1 MKTIML
7 GKNGPQIS
15 RIGLGC
21 MGMSDLYGSK
31 ETRND
36 QESLATINAAVEA
49 GINFFDTA
57 DYYGMGHNELLL
69 REAMR
74 ARRDKFFISVKFGA
88 LRGPNGEFSG
98 VDTRPVAVKNFI
110 SYSLQRLGT
119 DYIDLYQPGRVDPQ
133 VHIEETVGAIADL
146 IQEGKVRY
154 LGLSE
159 ATAEQ
164 IRKAHKV
171 HPVSAVQI
179 EYSLASRVAES
190 KILPTTRE
198 LGISLVAYGAL
209 SRGLLSGQSTPLQP
223 ADFRNHLP
231 RFSPSNKERND
242 ELVNELIK
250 LADSKGVTAAQLAL
264 AWVLHQGEDIVTL
277 IGTSKRARLLENLKC
292 QSIQLSAEDLAFLD
306 KTFHEGA
313 LAGDRYPEFITD
325 VVR

>member
-15 RIGLGC
+15 QIGLGC

-36 QESLATINAAVEA
+36 QESLATIDAAVEA

-74 ARRDKFFISVKFGA
+74 GRRDKFFISVKFGA
-88 LRGPNGEFSG
+88 LRGSNGEFSG
-98 VDTRPVAVKNFI
+98 SDTRPVAVKNFI

-119 DYIDLYQPGRVDPQ
+119 EYIDLYQPGRVDPQ
-133 VHIEETVGAIADL
+133 VPVEDTVGAIADL
-146 IQEGKVRY
+146 IEEGKVRY

-231 RFSPSNKERND
+231 RFLPGNKERND
-242 ELVNELIK
+242 ELVNELKK

-264 AWVLHQGEDIVTL
+264 AWVLHQAEDIVTL

-292 QSIQLSAEDLAFLD
+292 ESIQLSAEDLAFLD

-313 LAGDRYPEFITD
+313 LAGDRYPEFIKD

>member
-1 MKTIML
+1 MRTIIL
-7 GKNGPQIS
+7 GKNGPRVS

-36 QESLATINAAVEA
+36 KESLATIDAAVEA

-69 REAMR
+69 REAMSG
-74 ARRDKFFISVKFGA
+74 RRDKFFISLKFGA
-88 LRGPNGEFSG
+88 LRGSNGEFNG
-98 VDTRPVAVKNFI
+98 VDTRPIAVKNFL

-119 DYIDLYQPGRVDPQ
+119 DYIDLYQPGRIDPQ
-133 VHIEETVGAIADL
+133 VPIEDTVGAIADL
-146 IQEGKVRY
+146 IKEGKVRY

-164 IRKAHKV
+164 IRKAHNV

-198 LGISLVAYGAL
+198 LGISLVAYGAM
-209 SRGLLSGQSTPLQP
+209 SRGLLSGQSTSLQP
-223 ADFRNHLP
+223 GDFRNYLP
-231 RFSPSNKERND
+231 RFLPGNKERND
-242 ELVNELIK
+242 ELVNELKK

-264 AWVLHQGEDIVTL
+264 AWVMHQGQDIVTL
-277 IGTSKRARLLENLKC
+277 MGTSKKARLLENLKC
-292 QSIQLSAEDLAFLD
+292 QSIQLSTEDLASLD

-313 LAGDRYPEFITD
+313 LAGDRYPDFIRD
-325 VVR
+325 IVR

>member
-1 MKTIML
+1 MKTITL
-7 GKNGPQIS
+7 GKNGPQVS

-21 MGMSDLYGSK
+21 MGMSDFYGSK
-31 ETRND
+31 ETRD
-36 QESLATINAAVEA
+36 DKESLATIDAAVQS
-49 GINFFDTA
+49 GINFFDTG

-69 REAMR
+69 REAMKG
-74 ARRDKFFISVKFGA
+74 RREKFFISVKFGA
-88 LRGPNGEFSG
+88 LRGSHGEFNG
-98 VDTRPVAVKNFI
+98 VDTRPVAIKNFI

-133 VHIEETVGAIADL
+133 VPIEETAGTIADL
-146 IQEGKVRY
+146 INEGKVRY

-179 EYSLASRVAES
+179 EYSLASRVVES

-198 LGISLVAYGAL
+198 LGISLVAYGAI
-209 SRGLLSGQSTPLQP
+209 SRGLLSGKSTSLEPS
-223 ADFRNHLP
+223 DFRNYLP
-231 RFSPSNKERND
+231 RFSPGNREQND
-242 ELVNELIK
+242 KLVNELKK
-250 LADSKGVTAAQLAL
+250 LADSKGVTAAQMAL

-277 IGTSKRARLLENLKC
+277 IGTTKKMRLLENLKC
-292 QSIQLSAEDLAFLD
+292 ESIQLSDEDLDFLD

-313 LAGDRYPEFITD
+313 LAGDRYPEFVTD
-325 VVR
+325 IVR

>member
-1 MKTIML
+1 MKTITL
-7 GKNGPQIS
+7 GKNGPQVS

-21 MGMSDLYGSK
+21 MGMSDFYGSK
-31 ETRND
+31 ETRD
-36 QESLATINAAVEA
+36 DKESLATIDAAVQS
-49 GINFFDTA
+49 GINFFDTG

-69 REAMR
+69 REAMKG
-74 ARRDKFFISVKFGA
+74 RREKFFISVKFGA
-88 LRGPNGEFSG
+88 LRGSHGEFNG
-98 VDTRPVAVKNFI
+98 VDTRPVAIKNFI

-133 VHIEETVGAIADL
+133 VPIEETAGTIADL
-146 IQEGKVRY
+146 INEGKVRY

-179 EYSLASRVAES
+179 EYSLASRVVES

-198 LGISLVAYGAL
+198 LGISLVAYGAM
-209 SRGLLSGQSTPLQP
+209 SRGLLSGKSTSLEPS
-223 ADFRNHLP
+223 DFRNYLP
-231 RFSPSNKERND
+231 RFSPGNREQND
-242 ELVNELIK
+242 KLVNELKK
-250 LADSKGVTAAQLAL
+250 LADSKGVTAAQMAL

-277 IGTSKRARLLENLKC
+277 IGTTKKMRLLENLKC
-292 QSIQLSAEDLAFLD
+292 ESIQLSDEDLDFLD

-313 LAGDRYPEFITD
+313 LAGDRYPEFVTD
-325 VVR
+325 IVR

>member
-1 MKTIML
+1 MKTITL
-7 GKNGPQIS
+7 GKNGPQVS

-21 MGMSDLYGSK
+21 MGMSDFYGSK
-31 ETRND
+31 ETRD
-36 QESLATINAAVEA
+36 DKESLATIDAAVQS
-49 GINFFDTA
+49 GINFFDTG

-69 REAMR
+69 REAMKG
-74 ARRDKFFISVKFGA
+74 RREKFFISVKFGA
-88 LRGPNGEFSG
+88 LRGSHGEFNG
-98 VDTRPVAVKNFI
+98 VDTRPVAIKNFI

-133 VHIEETVGAIADL
+133 VPIEETAGTIADL
-146 IQEGKVRY
+146 INEGKVRY

-179 EYSLASRVAES
+179 EYSLASRVVES

-198 LGISLVAYGAL
+198 LGISLVAYGAM
-209 SRGLLSGQSTPLQP
+209 SRGLLSGKSTSLEPS
-223 ADFRNHLP
+223 DFRNHLP
-231 RFSPSNKERND
+231 RFSPGNREQND
-242 ELVNELIK
+242 KLVNELKK
-250 LADSKGVTAAQLAL
+250 LADSKGVTAAQMAL

-277 IGTSKRARLLENLKC
+277 IGTTKKMRLLENLKC
-292 QSIQLSAEDLAFLD
+292 ESIQLSDEDLDFLD

-313 LAGDRYPEFITD
+313 LAGDRYPEFVTD
-325 VVR
+325 IVR

>member
-1 MKTIML
+1 
-7 GKNGPQIS
+7 
-15 RIGLGC
+15 
-21 MGMSDLYGSK
+21 MGMSDFYGNK
-31 ETRND
+31 EIRND
-36 QESLATINAAVEA
+36 KESLATIDAAVEA

-69 REAMR
+69 REAIR
-74 ARRDKFFISVKFGA
+74 GRREKFFISVKFGA
-88 LRGPNGEFSG
+88 LRGPNGEFNG

-133 VHIEETVGAIADL
+133 VPIEDTVGAIADL
-146 IQEGKVRY
+146 IKEGKVRY

-171 HPVSAVQI
+171 HPISAVQI

-198 LGISLVAYGAL
+198 LGISLLAYGAL
-209 SRGLLSGQSTPLQP
+209 SRGLLSGQLAPLQP
-223 ADFRNHLP
+223 GDFRNYLP
-231 RFSPSNKERND
+231 RFSPGNREQND
-242 ELVNELIK
+242 SLVNELK
-250 LADSKGVTAAQLAL
+250 ELAYNKGVTAAQLAL
-264 AWVLHQGEDIVTL
+264 AWVRHQGEDIVTL

-292 QSIQLSAEDLAFLD
+292 ENVQLNAEDLARLD

-313 LAGDRYPEFITD
+313 LAGDRYPEFVTD
-325 VVR
+325 IVR

>member
-1 MKTIML
+1 M
-7 GKNGPQIS
+7 
-15 RIGLGC
+15 
-21 MGMSDLYGSK
+21 
-31 ETRND
+31 
-36 QESLATINAAVEA
+36 
-49 GINFFDTA
+49 
-57 DYYGMGHNELLL
+57 
-69 REAMR
+69 
-74 ARRDKFFISVKFGA
+74 
-88 LRGPNGEFSG
+88 
-98 VDTRPVAVKNFI
+98 RPVAVKNFI

-133 VHIEETVGAIADL
+133 VPIEDTVGAIADL
-146 IQEGKVRY
+146 IKEGKVRY

-190 KILPTTRE
+190 KILPTTRK

-223 ADFRNHLP
+223 GDFRNYLP
-231 RFSPSNKERND
+231 RFSPGNRERNN
-242 ELVNELIK
+242 ELVNELKK
-250 LADSKGVTAAQLAL
+250 LADSKGLTAAQLAL

-277 IGTSKRARLLENLKC
+277 IGTSKRARLVENLKC
-292 QSIQLSAEDLAFLD
+292 ENIQLNAEDLAFLD

>member
-1 MKTIML
+1 MKTINL
-7 GKNGPQIS
+7 GKNGPQVS
-15 RIGLGC
+15 KIGLGC
-21 MGMSDLYGSK
+21 MGMSDFYGSK

-36 QESLATINAAVEA
+36 KESLATIDAAVEA

-69 REAMR
+69 REAIR
-74 ARRDKFFISVKFGA
+74 GRRDKFFISVKFGA
-88 LRGPNGEFSG
+88 LRGANGEFSG
-98 VDTRPVAVKNFI
+98 YDMRPVAVKNFI

-119 DYIDLYQPGRVDPQ
+119 DYIDLYQPGRLDPQ
-133 VHIEETVGAIADL
+133 VPVEDIVGAIADL
-146 IQEGKVRY
+146 IKEGKVRY

-164 IRKAHKV
+164 ITKAHTV

-190 KILPTTRE
+190 KILPSTRE

-223 ADFRNHLP
+223 EDFRNHLP
-231 RFSPSNKERND
+231 RFSPGNRERND
-242 ELVNELIK
+242 ELVNELK
-250 LADSKGVTAAQLAL
+250 ELADSKGVTAAQLAL

-292 QSIQLSAEDLAFLD
+292 ETIQLNAADLTILD

-313 LAGDRYPEFITD
+313 LAGDRYPEFIRD

>member
-1 MKTIML
+1 
-7 GKNGPQIS
+7 
-15 RIGLGC
+15 

-231 RFSPSNKERND
+231 RFLPGNKERND

>member
-1 MKTIML
+1 
-7 GKNGPQIS
+7 
-15 RIGLGC
+15 
-21 MGMSDLYGSK
+21 MGMSDLYSTK

-36 QESLATINAAVEA
+36 KESLATIDAAVEA

-57 DYYGMGHNELLL
+57 DYYGVGHNELLL

-74 ARRDKFFISVKFGA
+74 GRRDKFFISVKFGA
-88 LRGPNGEFSG
+88 LRGPNGEFNG

-110 SYSLQRLGT
+110 SYSLQRLDT
-119 DYIDLYQPGRVDPQ
+119 DYIDLYQPGRIGPQ
-133 VHIEETVGAIADL
+133 FPIEDTVGAVADL
-146 IQEGKVRY
+146 IKEGKVHY

-171 HPVSAVQI
+171 HPVSALQI

-198 LGISLVAYGAL
+198 RGISLVAYGAL
-209 SRGLLSGQSTPLQP
+209 SRGLLSAQSPRLQP
-223 ADFRNHLP
+223 GDFRNYLP
-231 RFSPSNKERND
+231 RFSPENRERND
-242 ELVNELIK
+242 ELINELKK

-264 AWVLHQGEDIVTL
+264 AWVLQQGEDIVTL
-277 IGTSKRARLLENLKC
+277 VGTSKRARLLENLKC
-292 QSIQLSAEDLAFLD
+292 QSIQLTGEDLALLD
-306 KTFHEGA
+306 KTFPEGA
-313 LAGDRYPEFITD
+313 LAGDRYPEFIKD

>member
-1 MKTIML
+1 ML
-7 GKNGPQIS
+7 GKNGPQVS

-21 MGMSDLYGSK
+21 MGMSDMYGSK
-31 ETRND
+31 ETRD
-36 QESLATINAAVEA
+36 DKESLATIDTAFQS
-49 GINFFDTA
+49 GINFFDTG

-74 ARRDKFFISVKFGA
+74 GRRDKFFISVKFGA
-88 LRGPNGEFSG
+88 LRGTHGEFNG
-98 VDTRPVAVKNFI
+98 VDARPVAVKNFI

-119 DYIDLYQPGRVDPQ
+119 DYIDLYQPGRIDPQ
-133 VHIEETVGAIADL
+133 VPIEETVGAIADL
-146 IQEGKVRY
+146 IDEGKVRY

-179 EYSLASRVAES
+179 EYSLASRIIES

-198 LGISLVAYGAL
+198 LGIGLVAYGAL
-209 SRGLLSGQSTPLQP
+209 SRGLLSGKTTSSLEPS
-223 ADFRNHLP
+223 DFRNYLP
-231 RFSPSNKERND
+231 RFSPGNRERND
-242 ELVNELIK
+242 ELVNELRK

-277 IGTSKRARLLENLKC
+277 TGTTKKMRLLENLKC
-292 QSIQLSAEDLAFLD
+292 ESIQLSAEDLNFLD

-313 LAGDRYPEFITD
+313 LAGDRYPEFVTD
-325 VVR
+325 IVR

>member
-1 MKTIML
+1 MKTITL
-7 GKNGPQIS
+7 GKNGPQVS

-21 MGMSDLYGSK
+21 MGMSDFYGSK
-31 ETRND
+31 ETRD
-36 QESLATINAAVEA
+36 DKESLATIDVAVQS
-49 GINFFDTA
+49 GINFFDTG

-69 REAMR
+69 REAMKGTR
-74 ARRDKFFISVKFGA
+74 EKFFISVKFGA
-88 LRGPNGEFSG
+88 LRGSHGEFNG
-98 VDTRPVAVKNFI
+98 VDTRPVAIKNFI

-133 VHIEETVGAIADL
+133 VPIEETAGAIADL
-146 IQEGKVRY
+146 INEGKVRY

-179 EYSLASRVAES
+179 EYSLASRVVES

-198 LGISLVAYGAL
+198 LGISLVAYGAM
-209 SRGLLSGQSTPLQP
+209 SRGLLSGKSTSLEPS
-223 ADFRNHLP
+223 DFRNYLP
-231 RFSPSNKERND
+231 RFSPGNREQND
-242 ELVNELIK
+242 KLVNELKK
-250 LADSKGVTAAQLAL
+250 LADSKGVTAAQMAL

-277 IGTSKRARLLENLKC
+277 IGTTKKMRLLENLKC
-292 QSIQLSAEDLAFLD
+292 ESIQLSDEDLDFLD

-313 LAGDRYPEFITD
+313 LAGDRYPEFVTD
-325 VVR
+325 IVR

>member
-1 MKTIML
+1 MRTIIL
-7 GKNGPQIS
+7 GKNGPRVS

-36 QESLATINAAVEA
+36 KESLATIDAAVEA

-69 REAMR
+69 REAMSG
-74 ARRDKFFISVKFGA
+74 RRDKFFISLKFGA
-88 LRGPNGEFSG
+88 LRGSNGEFNG
-98 VDTRPVAVKNFI
+98 VDTRPIAVKNFL

-119 DYIDLYQPGRVDPQ
+119 DYIDLYQPGRIDPQ
-133 VHIEETVGAIADL
+133 VPIEDTVGAIADL
-146 IQEGKVRY
+146 IKEGKVRY

-209 SRGLLSGQSTPLQP
+209 SRGLLSGQSTALQP
-223 ADFRNHLP
+223 GDFRNYLP
-231 RFSPSNKERND
+231 RFSPGNRERND
-242 ELVNELIK
+242 ELVSELKK
-250 LADSKGVTAAQLAL
+250 LAESKDVTAAQLAL

-277 IGTSKRARLLENLKC
+277 IGTSKRARLLENLRC
-292 QSIQLSAEDLAFLD
+292 ENIQLNAADLDFLD

-313 LAGDRYPEFITD
+313 LAGDRYPEFIRD

>member
-1 MKTIML
+1 MKTITL
-7 GKNGPQIS
+7 GKNGPQVS

-21 MGMSDLYGSK
+21 MGMSDFYGSK
-31 ETRND
+31 ETRD
-36 QESLATINAAVEA
+36 EKESLATIDAAVQS
-49 GINFFDTA
+49 GINFFDTG

-69 REAMR
+69 REAMKG
-74 ARRDKFFISVKFGA
+74 RREKFFISVKFGA
-88 LRGPNGEFSG
+88 LRGTHGEFNG
-98 VDTRPVAVKNFI
+98 VDTRPVAIKNFI

-133 VHIEETVGAIADL
+133 VPIEETAGAIADL
-146 IQEGKVRY
+146 INEGKVRY

-179 EYSLASRVAES
+179 EYSLASRVVES

-198 LGISLVAYGAL
+198 LGIGLVAYGAM
-209 SRGLLSGQSTPLQP
+209 SRGLLSGKSTSLEQS
-223 ADFRNHLP
+223 DFRNYLP
-231 RFSPSNKERND
+231 RFSPGNREQND
-242 ELVNELIK
+242 KLVNELKK
-250 LADSKGVTAAQLAL
+250 LADSKGVTAAQMAL

-277 IGTSKRARLLENLKC
+277 IGTTKKMRLLENLKC
-292 QSIQLSAEDLAFLD
+292 ESIQLSDEDLDFLD

-313 LAGDRYPEFITD
+313 VAGDRYPEFVTD
-325 VVR
+325 IVR